1 MTPHQ
6 PGDWQNLA
14 QQASTEMDPTKLME
28 LASELNRVLGER
40 EETSASSNIQRMIPS
55 PTAHLHRQV

>member
-14 QQASTEMDPTKLME
+14 QQASTEMDPNKLME
-28 LASELNRVLGER
+28 LTSELNRVLGER
-40 EETSASSNIQRMIPS
+40 EETSRKQQHLANEPKSLRAS
-55 PTAHLHRQV
+55 A

>member
-14 QQASTEMDPTKLME
+14 QQASTEMDPNKLME
-28 LASELNRVLGER
+28 LASEPNRVLGER
-40 EETSASSNIQRMIPS
+40 EETSRKQ
-55 PTAHLHRQV
+55 